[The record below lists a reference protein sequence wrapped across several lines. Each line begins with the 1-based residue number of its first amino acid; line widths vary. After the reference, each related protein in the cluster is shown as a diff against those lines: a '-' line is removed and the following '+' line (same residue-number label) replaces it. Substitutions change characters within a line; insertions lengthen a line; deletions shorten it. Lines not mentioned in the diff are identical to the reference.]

1 MRRLGNQEE
10 EKAQKVQPDLRY
22 ELETASISI
31 LDNIGNYDRPAVKN
45 YNQLTINWKVW
56 NETGQ
61 DKEIPLCFSN
71 REKSNR

>member
-45 YNQLTINWKVW
+45 YNQLTIN
-56 NETGQ
+56 
-61 DKEIPLCFSN
+61 
-71 REKSNR
+71 